1 MARDNGGIIGPAN
14 NPTSSTASG
23 VWDLP
28 AQYQA
33 ISGGNWPP
41 IPSIA
46 ENSLRFNDGSTDYL
60 SRTPASASNR
70 KTWTFSAWV
79 KLASSFTSDR
89 NIFGAGDDGDNQ
101 TFIVFQDTQSI
112 LFSYELANVR
122 YLINTSAVFRDVSAW
137 YHIVLGVDTTQAT
150 NTNRVKLYINGVQQ
164 TFNTVL
170 NGFPP
175 QNADTFVNNTSVHN
189 VGYGSWNSFNPY
201 DGYMSEV
208 ILVDGQQLE
217 PTSFGQ
223 FNANGIWTP
232 IPIALSFGT
241 NGFHLKFE
249 NSASLGLDSSPNG
262 NNFTVNNLTSIDQ
275 STDIPTNNF
284 ATLNPLSQ
292 GATTTNRAYSNGNL
306 SVTYNNGDD
315 SSLTTMGVSTGKW
328 YAEFKVTAQPTTA
341 TVGVGNEQSTFV
353 VDPGNCNI
361 GASTGAYGYFST
373 GQKRINGGGLT
384 SYGSSYT
391 TNDIIGIALNLD
403 IGAIWFSKNGTW
415 QASAT
420 ITEIQNGT
428 TTNAAATGLSG
439 TFFLGTSNSASGT
452 TGVAFDN
459 NFGNPPFTI
468 ASGNSDGNGYGNFE
482 YTVPSGY
489 YALCTKNL
497 AEFG

>member
-1 MARDNGGIIGPAN
+1 VLI
-14 NPTSSTASG
+14 
-23 VWDLP
+23 V
-28 AQYQA
+28 
-33 ISGGNWPP
+33 GGNQSAAGYD
-41 IPSIA
+41 ID
-46 ENSLRFNDGSTDYL
+46 NSLRFNDGSSDYL
-60 SRTPASASNR
+60 NRTPSVQGDLQKS
-70 KTWTFSAWV
+70 TFSAWV
-79 KLASSFTSDR
+79 KRSAIGAKQLFTTGDPDS
-89 NIFGAGDDGDNQ
+89 AGSL
-101 TFIVFQDTQSI
+101 FQIYFTGNDSLHIETDSPS
-112 LFSYELANVR
+112 LVTNR
-122 YLINTSAVFRDVSAW
+122 KFRDVSAW
-137 YHIVLGVDTTQAT
+137 YHIVVAVDTTQAT
-150 NTNRVKLYINGVQQ
+150 SSDRVKIYVNGVQETSFATEQ
-164 TFNTVL
+164 YPT
-170 NGFPP
+170 
-175 QNADTFVNNTSVHN
+175 QNANLNFNKTNAHYIGALLPPT
-189 VGYGSWNSFNPY
+189 YGEYY
-201 DGYMSEV
+201 DGYMAEV
-208 ILVDGQQLE
+208 CWIDGQQLD
-217 PTSFGQ
+217 PTSFGE
-223 FNANGIWTP
+223 FDSDSGIWKP
-232 IPIALSFGT
+232 IDVSGLTFGT
-241 NGFHLKFE
+241 NGFYLDFE
-249 NSASLGLDSSPNG
+249 NSGSLGADVSGNG

-275 STDIPTNNF
+275 TTDTPTNNF

-373 GQKRINGGGLT
+373 GQKRINGGSLT
-384 SYGSSYT
+384 AYGSSYT

-468 ASGNSDGNGYGNFE
+468 TSGNSDGNGYGNFE

-497 AEFG
+497 AEYG

>member
-1 MARDNGGIIGPAN
+1 VLI
-14 NPTSSTASG
+14 
-23 VWDLP
+23 V
-28 AQYQA
+28 
-33 ISGGNWPP
+33 GGNQSAGGYN
-41 IPSIA
+41 ID
-46 ENSLRFNDGSTDYL
+46 NSLRFDDGSSDYL
-60 SRTPASASNR
+60 TKTFGSAGNR
-70 KTWTFSAWV
+70 KTWTWSGWV
-79 KLASSFTSDR
+79 KRSGGFGVQQVLFGTSSGASTYHLWYIDS
-89 NIFGAGDDGDNQ
+89 NDGLTHNYNG
-101 TFIVFQDTQSI
+101 TYVSTNAK
-112 LFSYELANVR
+112 Y
-122 YLINTSAVFRDVSAW
+122 RDPSAW
-137 YHIVLGVDTTQAT
+137 YHFVCAVDTTQSTAAD
-150 NTNRVKLYINGVQQ
+150 RVKMYVNGSQITSFDVASYPSQNTDLSIN
-164 TFNTVL
+164 NNIRHDIS
-170 NGFPP
+170 NGG
-175 QNADTFVNNTSVHN
+175 AHYSNNF
-189 VGYGSWNSFNPY
+189 YF

-208 ILVDGQQLE
+208 VFIDGTALD
-217 PTSFGQ
+217 PTSFGE
-223 FNANGIWTP
+223 FDSDSGIWK
-232 IPIALSFGT
+232 PIAISGLTFGT
-241 NGFHLKFE
+241 NGFYLDFE
-249 NSASLGLDSSPNG
+249 NSGSLGADVSGNG

-275 STDIPTNNF
+275 TTDTPTNNF

-373 GQKRINGGGLT
+373 GQKRINGGSLT
-384 SYGSSYT
+384 AYGSSYT

-468 ASGNSDGNGYGNFE
+468 TSGNSDGNGYGNFE

-497 AEFG
+497 AEYG